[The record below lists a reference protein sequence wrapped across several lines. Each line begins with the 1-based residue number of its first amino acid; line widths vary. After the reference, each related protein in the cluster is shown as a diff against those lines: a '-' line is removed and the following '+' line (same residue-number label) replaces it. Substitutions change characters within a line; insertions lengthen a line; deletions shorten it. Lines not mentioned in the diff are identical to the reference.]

1 MSMMKTPPTSFS
13 ANTPF
18 YLCAV
23 AVLVWLT
30 HTALSTKTLR
40 FLDGV
45 NLVFHEAGHWLFFWA
60 PEYVMVLGGTVGQL
74 SIPIVCAYAFWR
86 ERKTLS
92 TILMIWWFGQSLVGV
107 SVYMSDAR
115 AQNLPLLGGDG
126 SGHDWAYLLGELHL
140 LPYDQL
146 LGTVVFFTASS
157 IMVFSTL
164 LLCSGLWQA
173 LSARTHQ

>member
-13 ANTPF
+13 ANAPF

-30 HTALSTKTLR
+30 HTALSTKALR

-60 PEYVMVLGGTVGQL
+60 PEYVMVLGGTIGQL
-74 SIPIVCAYAFWR
+74 SIPIVCAFAFWR
-86 ERKTLS
+86 ERKNIS
-92 TILMIWWFGQSLVGV
+92 AMLMVWWFGQNLVGV

-115 AQNLPLLGGDG
+115 EQALPLLGGEN
-126 SGHDWAYLLGELHL
+126 SGHDWSYMLGELDVL
-140 LPYDQL
+140 SYDQVFGSLTFAIAAIIMIVAVLMISVRL
-146 LGTVVFFTASS
+146 L
-157 IMVFSTL
+157 
-164 LLCSGLWQA
+164 QA
-173 LSARTHQ
+173 VNMRV